1 MNIELSNDQAIF
13 LGELLE
19 RERMGWVRWYSS
31 PRLLN
36 ADDPAASLAMGRHYE
51 AMISGLLVQLVGDD
65 LELEEVGK

>member
-19 RERMGWVRWYSS
+19 RERMGWVRWSSS
-31 PRLLN
+31 PRVEIV
-36 ADDPAASLAMGRHYE
+36 AAGRTYE
-51 AMISGLLVQLVGDD
+51 AMISNLLVQLVGDD